1 MFWSFCSHNFL
12 TWSLFYVTVNICSR
26 LIIYYYS
33 HPLPL
38 ALHLSSYQRTCVN
51 RLKELPQSLKKC
63 LAEECKDQT
72 SRCLLLHSNCVG
84 VYLISDL
91 YVFSLHS
98 LPDFWLWHVSAGW
111 LLLWV
116 PCSSGLSGMRIFF
129 SITLGPEIASTQ
141 NSTPLSI
148 RRFSPSLCLPV
159 MWCFLTS
166 LLPCAKKKYC
176 ISYLY
181 FSLIKLTFCSNQIF

>member
-1 MFWSFCSHNFL
+1 MSKVHVL
-12 TWSLFYVTVNICSR
+12 VILFTLFVDMILLDYF
-26 LIIYYYS
+26 IYYYS

-38 ALHLSSYQRTCVN
+38 VLHLSSYESTCEY
-51 RLKELPQSLKKC
+51 RLRELPQSLKKR
-63 LAEECKDQT
+63 LAEQCKDQT
-72 SRCLLLHSNCVG
+72 SRCLLLHSDCVG

-91 YVFSLHS
+91 YAFSLHS

-111 LLLWV
+111 LLPWV
-116 PCSSGLSGMRIFF
+116 PCSSGLSGMRILFG
-129 SITLGPEIASTQ
+129 ITLGPKIASTQ

-166 LLPCAKKKYC
+166 LLPCAKKKNNFLT
-176 ISYLY
+176 SPNLY
-181 FSLIKLTFCSNQIF
+181 FSLIKLTFCSHQIF